1 MQHVHVKRKEMTM
14 TPSLNELRTNPA
26 AFEARARRARSEALY
41 NIFLRLLS
49 RLSSQPDE
57 SLGRPHAF
65 GQGQWG

>member
-1 MQHVHVKRKEMTM
+1 M
-14 TPSLNELRTNPA
+14 TPTLEALRIDPA

-41 NIFLRLLS
+41 NIFVRLLS